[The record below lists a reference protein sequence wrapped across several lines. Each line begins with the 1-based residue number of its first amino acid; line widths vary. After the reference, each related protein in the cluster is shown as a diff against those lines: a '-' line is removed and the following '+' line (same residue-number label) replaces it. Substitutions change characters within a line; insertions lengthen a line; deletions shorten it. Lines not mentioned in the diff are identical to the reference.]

1 MECGVAM
8 RLFLPLWTV
17 CSVIG
22 FSVFIG
28 PMQGLLAEDGTRR
41 VQLLDYQECIEL
53 SNPTTRV
60 VLGHHV
66 GGRVLVYERG
76 GNNVLY
82 LSPREADW
90 KAAPNRNK
98 PEVTAGRLDVGPELL
113 SRRGPALWSGQ
124 WESEIIGPRAARL
137 TSAIDPES
145 GLQIVRDFRLAADS
159 SRLTI
164 QQQVINRGST
174 TSRHAFWSR
183 AFAVHGGIGIVPVTP
198 DSSRYPNLYTMH
210 ADRASIQLRP
220 VDGHVRRQG
229 DFLVIDGPPAFPK
242 LGFDSSAGWVAY
254 QTPTDL
260 LFVHHFP
267 VYPERI
273 YAEATGMTLS
283 LWYPERERIAACEI
297 EPIGPLEVVPPGQSS
312 SFSVD
317 GWLLEHPYP
326 DAGAIDPEAI
336 AALVTQ
342 QCLTP
347 PAAR

>member
-1 MECGVAM
+1 MKSGVVT
-8 RLFLPLWTV
+8 RPFLCRFGFCLVTLA
-17 CSVIG
+17 SVWG
-22 FSVFIG
+22 LARS
-28 PMQGLLAEDGTRR
+28 GLLADEGTRR
-41 VQLLDYQECIEL
+41 IPLLEYPECIEL

-66 GGRVLVYERG
+66 GGRVLVYERQG
-76 GNNVLY
+76 KNVLY
-82 LSPREADW
+82 LSPGEAGW
-90 KAAPNRNK
+90 KAAPNLKGR
-98 PEVTAGRLDVGPELL
+98 EVTAGRLDIGPELL
-113 SRRGPALWSGQ
+113 ARRGPTLWSGE

-164 QQQVINRGST
+164 LQQVRNHAST

-198 DSSRYPNLYTMH
+198 DTSRYPNLYTMH
-210 ADRASIQLRP
+210 ADRASVQLRP
-220 VDGHVRRQG
+220 VDRHVRRQG

-260 LFVHHFP
+260 LFVHRFP
-267 VYPERI
+267 VYPERV

-297 EPIGPLEVVPPGQSS
+297 EPIGPLEVVPPGGASR
-312 SFSVD
+312 FAVD
-317 GWLLEHPYP
+317 WWLLEHPFP
-326 DAGAIDPEAI
+326 DAGAIDAEAI
-336 AALVTQ
+336 AALVEQ
-342 QCLTP
+342 QCRA
-347 PAAR
+347 PAAPP